1 MPDVLFALTGD
12 IRHNSRALRQL
23 RSLTTLGASV
33 EVLALADRPQTIHL
47 PSGIPVHL
55 LKKPEGSGP
64 PFFWRVHQRF
74 RNAAY
79 STAAAVYHASDLYT
93 LPAMSAGTTAAD
105 GSLVFDSREL
115 YPYVASTANRP
126 WVRWF
131 WQGVE
136 SVYLPRT
143 DAVFTVNESIAKEL
157 QESYD
162 IPSPTVLYN
171 APAFE
176 EVAPSQKIREMTGTP
191 EDQAIILH
199 QGSMRRD
206 RGCEQLVAA
215 MNSIDNAALV
225 FLGSGPLQST
235 LEEIVR
241 HHDLQDRVYFVPP
254 VPPTELLSVTA
265 SADIGVTLLQDTC
278 RNHRLALPNKLFEYL
293 MAGLPVV
300 ASDLPE
306 IGAVVREFNVG
317 CTVRPDD
324 TIALAATL
332 QKLIDQPELR
342 SSMAGRTPRVFDR
355 YSWENSKDRF
365 TDVYTKLLRLR

>member
-23 RSLTTLGASV
+23 RSLAALGASV
-33 EVLALADRPQTIHL
+33 EVIALADRPQTTYL

-64 PFFWRVHQRF
+64 LFFWRVHRAF
-74 RNAAY
+74 RNAIR
-79 STAAAVYHASDLYT
+79 STAATVYHASDLYT
-93 LPAMSAGTTAAD
+93 LPAMSAGAAATD
-105 GSLVFDSREL
+105 GSLAFDSREL

-131 WQGVE
+131 WQGVQAG
-136 SVYLPRT
+136 YLPRT
-143 DAVFTVNESIAKEL
+143 DAVFTVSESIAEEL
-157 QESYD
+157 RESYD
-162 IPSPTVLYN
+162 IPPPTVLYN

-176 EVAPSQKIREMTGTP
+176 EVSPSRKLREMTGIP
-191 EDQAIILH
+191 EDRAVILH

-215 MNSIDNAALV
+215 MRNLDNAALV
-225 FLGSGPLQST
+225 FLGSGSLQST
-235 LEEIVR
+235 LEEIVQL
-241 HHDLQDRVYFVPP
+241 HDLQDRIYFVPP
-254 VPPTELLSVTA
+254 VPPTELLPVTA

-306 IGAVVREFNVG
+306 IRAVVRGFDVG
-317 CTVRPDD
+317 RTVRPDD
-324 TIALAATL
+324 TAALAAAL
-332 QKLIDQPELR
+332 QKLVDRPGLR
-342 SSMAGRTPRVFDR
+342 SSLASHTPRVFDV
-355 YSWENSKDRF
+355 YSWEKSNVRF
-365 TDVYTKLLRLR
+365 TEVYSKLLD